1 MARRALSATRAADL
15 LNFLAAHP
23 AERFNYSEL
32 SRRLGVNLASMHSL
46 LVALVECA
54 YLSFRPADKTYGLGP
69 ALIAIGDIALRSDSY
84 VEAARAE
91 MAAFSARTGLESLG
105 FVRAG
110 GDALC
115 ILRAGP
121 QTAPGREVQVG
132 QRLPLIAPLAT
143 ALVAWASAADCG
155 SWLERGG
162 APKKIRDAQT
172 RILDVVRSRGY
183 AVALEVEE
191 RRRIG
196 DLLLGLRDDPH
207 SSTLHADLRELIS
220 GLSRREYQWTTER
233 RARYDVSNVTAPV
246 LNAAGE
252 FELAISAQGFSRGM
266 SREELAR
273 VGAELVGTCRAVSR
287 RAEDLLRSIERAPR
301 EKPFHS
307 TA

>member
-1 MARRALSATRAADL
+1 MVIFRVMARRALSATRAADL
-15 LNFLAAHP
+15 LNFLATHP

-69 ALIAIGDIALRSDSY
+69 ALIAIGDIALRSDPY
-84 VEAARAE
+84 AEAARAE

-115 ILRAGP
+115 VLRAGP

-143 ALVAWASAADCG
+143 ALVAWASAEECE

-162 APKKIRDAQT
+162 APRKVRDEQT
-172 RILDVVRSRGY
+172 RMLDAVRARGY

-196 DLLLGLRDDPH
+196 DLLLELRDDPH
-207 SSTLHADLRELIS
+207 STILHADLRELIS
-220 GLSRREYQWTTER
+220 GLSRREYQLTTER
-233 RARYDVSNVTAPV
+233 RAYYDVSNVTAPV
-246 LNAAGE
+246 LNTARA
-252 FELAISAQGFSRGM
+252 FELAISAQGFPPGM
-266 SREELAR
+266 SIDEISHVGEELT
-273 VGAELVGTCRAVSR
+273 ETCRAVSR
-287 RAEDLLRSIERAPR
+287 RAEGLLGPA
-301 EKPFHS
+301 
-307 TA
+307 